1 MRRWNLS
8 DRLPHIAR
16 RSRVDD
22 ESVAGFIQKIEMAK
36 FQYADK
42 EIINVDETSW
52 RVLNGKL
59 KVIARRGADEVKVAA
74 DFDTKKTVT
83 IIAGCM
89 MSGKKLPLTLLS
101 KGKSPA
107 CETKYRD
114 DQRLRKYISKDI
126 FINHTESGWSTAE
139 FARRYLSFIHERF
152 ENGCL
157 LLWDVHA
164 SHRHESVKQAAQEH
178 GICLSFIPAGQ
189 TAIWQPLDRRIFG
202 IVKQKAKLR
211 FQEVIIR
218 KGLENVDMIDAIVVL
233 IEVWRSLSE
242 QTIRKAWSHLQ

>member
-1 MRRWNLS
+1 MRSDSQGLESIGKIRPKQHTVYESNTKSADLDIIFSALS
-8 DRLPHIAR
+8 DN
-16 RSRVDD
+16 
-22 ESVAGFIQKIEMAK
+22 E
-36 FQYADK
+36 
-42 EIINVDETSW
+42 
-52 RVLNGKL
+52 
-59 KVIARRGADEVKVAA
+59 
-74 DFDTKKTVT
+74 
-83 IIAGCM
+83 
-89 MSGKKLPLTLLS
+89 KLPYGMLSELQERTGIPHGTLRHWREHLLILMGRS
-101 KGKSPA
+101 DTGGNTYS
-107 CETKYRD
+107 R
-114 DQRLRKYISKDI
+114 
-126 FINHTESGWSTAE
+126 TERGGPDME
-139 FARRYLSFIHERF
+139 GRGRRYLSFIHERF